1 VGTNQITQV
10 FPDWTVR
17 EKENFDTIKKGI
29 AKDITGNV
37 ISNLHWLSELP
48 IFVYRRDIDGL
59 PRGKGIKTFYYPR
72 RAHFWKIRVETVKT
86 FTLEGLHVG
95 SESTTCFPDA
105 ALVLQ
110 EADS

>member
-1 VGTNQITQV
+1 MGTNQITQV

-17 EKENFDTIKKGI
+17 EKEHFDTIKKGI

-59 PRGKGIKTFYYPR
+59 PRGKGIKTFYYHAVHISGR
-72 RAHFWKIRVETVKT
+72 FE
-86 FTLEGLHVG
+86 
-95 SESTTCFPDA
+95 
-105 ALVLQ
+105 
-110 EADS
+110 